1 MNKTDLLPGDIL
13 LLVDEPT
20 NTTTTH
26 KLIKTGQKMVPGL
39 QGASELVH
47 AVIWVRDPTNA
58 EPWEIAE
65 ASGSGRVRVT
75 SLRQGLYRIYRP
87 ADTNLSDWAAQ
98 VAMMWAA
105 QGEMVG
111 PDTVGGN
118 VIGYSKPTSVFSI
131 VHSKKLGSSG
141 SGRAVLYAKDA
152 FSNSPEWGPGGAFC
166 SQFVIACYQAA
177 AGNLG
182 VNLTGFLATD
192 AKHCSVRALEH
203 QMLTDTGVVQRTGTD
218 LRIS

>member
-1 MNKTDLLPGDIL
+1 MHKNELLPGDVL

-20 NTTTTH
+20 NTTATH
-26 KLIKTGQKMVPGL
+26 KLIKLGQKMVPGL
-39 QGASELVH
+39 EGSSELVH

-65 ASGSGRVRVT
+65 ASGTGRVRVT
-75 SLRQGLYRIYRP
+75 SLRTGLYRVYRA
-87 ADTNLSDWAAQ
+87 ADANLGDWAAQ

-105 QGEMVG
+105 QGEQVG
-111 PDTVGGN
+111 TETVGGN
-118 VIGYSKPTSVFSI
+118 VISYSKPTSVFSI
-131 VHSKKLGSSG
+131 VHSKKFGPSASE
-141 SGRAVLYAKDA
+141 RAGLYARDA
-152 FSNSPEWGPGGAFC
+152 FSNSPEWGTGGSFC

-203 QMLTDTGVVQRTGTD
+203 QMLTDTSVIQRQPTA
-218 LRIS
+218 LRIT